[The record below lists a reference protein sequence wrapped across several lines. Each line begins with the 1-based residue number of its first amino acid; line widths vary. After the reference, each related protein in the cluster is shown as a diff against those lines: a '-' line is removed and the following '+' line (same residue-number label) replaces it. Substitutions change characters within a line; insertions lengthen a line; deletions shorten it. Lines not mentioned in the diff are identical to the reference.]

1 MKTFV
6 KEHVNKTPIV
16 DNVFSIVSKAKEAIA
31 KVGPEN
37 VVDATIG
44 ALYGEDGQL
53 VAFESVYRPYDAIAD
68 RKKAAY
74 AQSFVGN
81 EDYRKAV
88 YDWVVQDTNLELA
101 HSVIAT
107 PGGSGAVSTTIS
119 MLLDQGETLIIPE
132 IAWGSYKLMATMNN
146 IETVCYSLFDGD
158 GFNLANFKETCKNVM
173 KMQGKVLVIINDPCH
188 NPTGYSLTNE
198 EWDAVMEIAN
208 ELSQE
213 GPFMILNDIAYI
225 DFAYDFKA
233 SRNYMHAF
241 NQMADNVMVVV
252 AFSCSKTL
260 TAYGL
265 RCGAAMILAKHQEQV
280 RQVEIVMEKAAR
292 AIWSNIPNAA
302 MQNFVYVTGDGRLD
316 YDLEKDSY
324 VSILKERSDIFI
336 EEADAC
342 GLAYYPY
349 REGFFVTL
357 RYEDPALQTK
367 MHEACMDANIF
378 TVKVNKG
385 IRVALCSISV
395 EKVKGLAHKMKEIN
409 DTL

>member
-6 KEHVNKTPIV
+6 KEHVNNTPIV

>member
-1 MKTFV
+1 MKTFI
-6 KEHVNKTPIV
+6 KENVNTTPIV

-31 KVGPEN
+31 KVGADQ

-44 ALYGEDGQL
+44 SLYGEDGKL
-53 VAFESVYRPYDAIAD
+53 VAFESVYRPYDAIDD
-68 RKKAAY
+68 RLKAAY

-88 YDWVVQDTNLELA
+88 YDWVVQDSKLDLE
-101 HSVIAT
+101 HSVLAT

-119 MLLDQGETLIIPE
+119 MLLDENETLIIPE

-146 IETVCYSLFDGD
+146 IDTVCYSLFDGD
-158 GFNLANFKETCKNVM
+158 GFNLDDFKKTCKNVM
-173 KMQGKVLVIINDPCH
+173 KKQGKVLVIINDPCH
-188 NPTGYSLTNE
+188 NPTGYTLTSE
-198 EWDAVMEIAN
+198 EWDAVMDIAN
-208 ELSQE
+208 ELGKE
-213 GPFMILNDIAYI
+213 GPFIILNDIAYI
-225 DFAYDFKA
+225 DFAWDFKA

-241 NQMADNVMVVV
+241 NKMSDDVMVIV

-265 RCGAAMILAKHQEQV
+265 RCGAAMILAKQKESV

-302 MQNFVYVTGDGRLD
+302 MKNFVYVTKEGKEDFEK
-316 YDLEKDSY
+316 EKDSY
-324 VSILKERSDIFI
+324 VALLKKRSDIFI

-342 GLAYYPY
+342 GLTYYPY

-357 RYEDPALQTK
+357 RYEDPDMQTK
-367 MHEACMDANIF
+367 MHEACMAENIF

-385 IRVALCSISV
+385 IRVALCSLSV
-395 EKVKGLAHKMKEIN
+395 DKVKGLAYKMKEIN
-409 DTL
+409 DKL